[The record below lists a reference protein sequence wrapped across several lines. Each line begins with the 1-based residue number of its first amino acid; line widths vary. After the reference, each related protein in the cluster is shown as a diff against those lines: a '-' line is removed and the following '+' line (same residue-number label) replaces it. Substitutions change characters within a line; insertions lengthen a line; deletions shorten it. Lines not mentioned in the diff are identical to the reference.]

1 MSTIEAL
8 KLGIKDDIV
17 TSYDKTKTTIVG
29 NVKLKNYGGKTYLG
43 APLNK
48 FIDTLTD
55 STQSPTAAFF
65 TDNNRLFLLTSIPA
79 GGTAS
84 LLLYNFNPSDE
95 ESFTYAGRVILTFPA
110 IAGVIRFFRV
120 IDTGTTNWHVVVG
133 TTAATAIMG
142 GVFRANRLDLSDF
155 STGVPIQLFFGQ
167 ADDVKGMYM
176 AQDPAGVGGLNN
188 ITSIMGCGL
197 NGSELILTNGTAAS
211 LQHFGFDLT
220 IAPVLFASQT
230 TTAATSSGS
239 PTFTMTGHGYNAND
253 PLIIT
258 ANAPTGFTATVTA
271 QAVYFVRATN
281 LTANTF
287 ELSATAG
294 GAAIN
299 ATSITAGTVFR
310 RAYAQHT
317 SAHLASRKTAI
328 IATGFAGAALL
339 IDSQRIATMFDGSNA
354 GQLCY
359 FFPTATQ
366 FVCWRLTD
374 ITAGA
379 VSLPTASIV
388 NTLGTGMDYTGITL
402 THAQYSEVMG
412 LVVYAS
418 AASNFFSKRWINSQI
433 FSNFGSQQA
442 VWLLNSGR
450 RTDNFGVFAITSLEV
465 SRGRAFVCSATTGQ
479 AGVMVQDLRS
489 DSKLEFSYI
498 YSKVFSLS
506 PGVLKAITGV
516 RLEDARAGRL
526 AYSYRTAATESDP
539 LFDSVSGGWVDLPAI
554 GDLSSFAINNFAQ
567 IRVGWIVMN
576 AYGATPA
583 QVEEIYVD
591 YEPLNKSS
599 NNWEGSV
606 DNTSRDGEIPSH
618 SAFRLRQAYS
628 PSMPAKL
635 FFRAYDDSGNLV
647 ASANTED
654 NPTLFDWS
662 NNNGASWTGIT
673 VDGTEVPNTPLTTE
687 VRYKWPSPP
696 GVRVTVSLRES

>member
-1 MSTIEAL
+1 MSTIEAF
-8 KLGIKDDIV
+8 KLGLKDDVV

-29 NVKLKNYGGKTYLG
+29 NVKLKTYGGKTYLG

-48 FIDTLTD
+48 FIDTQTD
-55 STQSPTAAFF
+55 AALSPAAAFL
-65 TDNNRLFLLTSIPA
+65 TDNNRLFLLTGIP

-84 LLLYNFNPSDE
+84 LLLYNFNSTDE
-95 ESFTYAGRVILTFPA
+95 ESFTYAGRVVLTFPT
-110 IAGVIRFFRV
+110 IAGTIRFFRV
-120 IDTGTTNWHVVVG
+120 IDTGTTGWQVAIG
-133 TTAATAIMG
+133 TTAVTAIMG
-142 GVFRANRLDLSDF
+142 GVFRANKLDLADF
-155 STGVPIQLFFGQ
+155 STGVPLQLFFAQ

-176 AQDPAGVGGLNN
+176 AQDPAGVGGQNN

-197 NGSELILTNGTAAS
+197 NNSELILTNGTAAS
-211 LQHFGFDLT
+211 LQHFGFDLS
-220 IAPVLFASQT
+220 IAPVLFPSQT

-253 PLIIT
+253 PLVIT
-258 ANAPTGFTATVTA
+258 SNAPTGFTLTVTA
-271 QAVYFVRATN
+271 QTVYFVRATN

-359 FFPTATQ
+359 FFPTTTQ
-366 FVCWRLTD
+366 FICWRLTD

-379 VSLPTASIV
+379 TTLPTASIV
-388 NTLGTGMDYTGITL
+388 NTVGTGIDFTAISL
-402 THAQYSEVMG
+402 THAQYSQVMG

-418 AASNFFSKRWINSQI
+418 AASNFFTKRWVNNQI
-433 FSNFGSQQA
+433 FSNLGSQQTM
-442 VWLLNSGR
+442 WLQNTGR
-450 RTDNFGVFAITSLEV
+450 STDMFGVFAITAVEV
-465 SRGRAFVCSATTGQ
+465 SRGRAIVCSTTTGQ
-479 AGVMVQDLRS
+479 IGVMVQDLRS
-489 DSKLEFSYI
+489 DSRFGFSYI
-498 YSKVFSLS
+498 YSKVFNLS
-506 PGVLKAITGV
+506 PGILKAITAV

-526 AYSYRTAATESDP
+526 TYSYRTAATEADP
-539 LFDSVSGGWVDLPAI
+539 IFNSVSGGWVDLPSI
-554 GDLSSFAINNFAQ
+554 GDLSSFAISNYAQ
-567 IRVGWIVMN
+567 LRVGWSVMN
-576 AYGATPA
+576 TDGRSPA